1 MLGGLVTSCN
11 VATQASLRKNGHVQS
26 VTERELTASVQAE
39 PWTWMEPVAEH
50 VLLVV
55 CHCFAR
61 LPCI

>member
-11 VATQASLRKNGHVQS
+11 VATQASLRKNDHVQS

-39 PWTWMEPVAEH
+39 PWTWMAEH

-61 LPCI
+61 LPWI